1 MTRSFSALLF
11 LVLAISYLTACKTTR
26 GLGRDIQ
33 HLGAKIEEEAA
44 ENTKY

>member
-1 MTRSFSALLF
+1 MKPTFTTLIWLVIASSF
-11 LVLAISYLTACKTTR
+11 LAGCRTTR

-44 ENTKY
+44 EKTHD

>member
-1 MTRSFSALLF
+1 MNTGLTSLLC
-11 LVLAISYLTACKTTR
+11 LVLAISCLTACKTTR